1 MPPPSADQASMED
14 GDPNPCP
21 EDEEFFQC
29 RPDAAD
35 MEEAIGKFM
44 EGMEKQECTGYA
56 ALHNLLEGLP
66 VSSCCTRLLWSPGI

>member
-1 MPPPSADQASMED
+1 MED

-44 EGMEKQECTGYA
+44 EGMEKPE
-56 ALHNLLEGLP
+56 LLD
-66 VSSCCTRLLWSPGI
+66 T